1 MAVSTDEDSK
11 SNINLFQSGLGPDL
25 SEAQMRIVFIGAGS
39 VVFTRNLTRDIL
51 TFPELADCEIVLMDI
66 DGERLARADRL
77 LRRMVDTAGAPTRV
91 TSTTDRRQALSRADY
106 VVVTIHVGGTDQ
118 WEADIRVPA
127 GFGVSQCVGD
137 TLGPGGIFR
146 GLRHLAVFDGLVK
159 DMNDLCPGALVLQ
172 YSNPMAILTWRL
184 ALAGIRVV
192 GLCHSVQGTARL
204 LAEYCRVPEH
214 ELNYWVAGINH
225 QAWFLTLEHHG
236 TDLYPRLR
244 RLLDDSDAL
253 SLEPVRLELM
263 RRFGYFVT
271 ESSGHASEYLPYFRK
286 RPDLLA
292 ALVESFE
299 SAGSDYSAWFGYGHT
314 GGDVAARRVKEPA
327 YEQEVERQIAGSE
340 TIELYRSDEY
350 GAVIINAELTGTPT
364 RINGNVLNE
373 GLITNLPESAC
384 VEVPCLVDRAGV
396 RPCVVGELP
405 PQLAAL
411 NRSNIAVQEL
421 VVKGHVERNKE
432 AIYHAMALDPLTA
445 AVCSLDEIWR
455 LTDEMFLAN
464 QPFLSQFV

>member
-1 MAVSTDEDSK
+1 MSTDEDSK